1 MVILVYNEVMRSV
14 NIKIKTELAI
24 GIILS
29 VAVIIS
35 GIILFINKKQT
46 DLIIKNSEDIISQ
59 SLIAR
64 KKGNA
69 NKEVL
74 FATCGE
80 NDIYKITKGKKFSVT
95 IDGKES
101 PDYDCLATPAFSQD
115 CRQFAYSACADG
127 KVFVVVNG
135 APLPGAYDS
144 ISEIVFSPDG
154 KKLAYV
160 AGKNEKYTVVLNG
173 SEGKEYQEI
182 GSLQTETKLSS
193 IIFSPDSQNIFYKVV
208 EDQSVFLVVNG
219 KEGKHY
225 SDITNFYFSDDGKQF
240 AYDAKISNKEV
251 TVINNK
257 EVVIANNSTGTANT
271 TTTAANSNNNN
282 NSSSSSSSSSFSSS
296 SSSSSSSFSSSS
308 SSSNNYYRK
317 SGRDIFLDP
326 SRLKV
331 PICQSGD
338 GGCNF

>member
-1 MVILVYNEVMRSV
+1 MKSV

-24 GIILS
+24 GIILFI
-29 VAVIIS
+29 AVIVS
-35 GIILFINKKQT
+35 GVILFINKKQT
-46 DLIIKNSEDIISQ
+46 DSIIKSSEDMISQ

-64 KKGNA
+64 KKGDA

-74 FATCGE
+74 FATCG
-80 NDIYKITKGKKFSVT
+80 DKDVYKINKGKKFSVT

-115 CRQFAYSACADG
+115 CQQFAYSACADG

-154 KKLAYV
+154 TKLAYV

-173 SEGKEYQEI
+173 NEGKEYQEI

-219 KEGKHY
+219 KEGKRY

-240 AYDAKISNKEV
+240 AYDAISGNKEV

-257 EVVIANNSTGTANT
+257 EVVVTSNASGTTNTNTNTNTNTANSGGS
-271 TTTAANSNNNN
+271 NSN
-282 NSSSSSSSSSFSSS
+282 SK
-296 SSSSSSSFSSSS
+296 
-308 SSSNNYYRK
+308 YYRK
-317 SGRDIFLDP
+317 SGRDIFLNP
-326 SRLKV
+326 NRLKI
-331 PICQSGD
+331 PICQSGE